1 MHRFI
6 RGTFTRADSQSLER
20 VTHTRSICS
29 TRSNA
34 YEAYQAVFCVIGDG
48 HECVLI
54 PVDIHRRRHLQSMNF
69 QKPLRLKV
77 IAHFSRHYSR
87 SNGDWLAFCAPN
99 LSYPDASRTHLCYVC
114 CGTVRGGARAEYFIA
129 SYRWF
134 DVSMTASSVCLL
146 FQAANDYYR
155 TKLSSAVCSRHNCHS
170 LHNHS
175 QKS

>member
-114 CGTVRGGARAEYFIA
+114 CGTVRGGR
-129 SYRWF
+129 SRWIF
-134 DVSMTASSVCLL
+134 YSELSLVWCEHDSKQRMPIIPGSKWLLPNETIFRCL
-146 FQAANDYYR
+146 FAAQ
-155 TKLSSAVCSRHNCHS
+155 LSQST
-170 LHNHS
+170 
-175 QKS
+175 